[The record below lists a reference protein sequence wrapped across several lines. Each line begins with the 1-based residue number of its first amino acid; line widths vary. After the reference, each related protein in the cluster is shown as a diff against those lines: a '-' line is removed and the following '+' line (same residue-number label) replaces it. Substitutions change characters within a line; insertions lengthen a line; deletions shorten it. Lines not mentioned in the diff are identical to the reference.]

1 MASSS
6 AESATGTTFTWN
18 SVAIDEVNTVGDLDL
33 TSDDID
39 VTHYGSDDQYK
50 EYIAGM
56 KDGGEVTITGNLI
69 SGDSGQASLI
79 SDFNAGTKRT
89 GLITLPNGD
98 ASTWSFTAYVKS
110 FKHMMPINDKLGF
123 EAVLK
128 ISGKPTFTV

>member
-1 MASSS
+1 MAAST

-18 SVAIDEVNTVGDLDL
+18 SVAIAEVNSVGDLDL

-39 VTHYGSDDQYK
+39 VTHYGSDDEYK

-56 KDGGEVTITGNLI
+56 KDGGEVTITGNLL
-69 SGDSGQASLI
+69 SGDAGQASLI

-89 GLITLPNGD
+89 GLITLPNAD

>member
-1 MASSS
+1 MAASA
-6 AESATGTTFTWN
+6 AESATGATFTWN
-18 SVAIDEVNTVGDLDL
+18 SVLIDEVNAIGDLDL

-39 VTHYGSDDQYK
+39 VTHYGSDDEYK

-79 SDFNAGTKRT
+79 TDFNSGAKQT
-89 GLITLPNGD
+89 GLITLPNTD